1 MFEWMKSNTEEKTKQ
16 QDVKPFKSVKQMGEP
31 ELFDATFNRLVD
43 LDKADNDDLDEILH
57 YVRKVFLHISV
68 VAMRQFLDPEVGFKR
83 TGNFGSRDMEQ
94 CISDCSNLELDIN
107 HPIFNKCPVKLS
119 LSRSTIADDPTL
131 FFYLSTTEY
140 NKDKLEK
147 VRLFN
152 DPETDELISRY
163 DTRIA
168 RDNEPVTDTHPQE
181 ETGLYIKRF
190 IYSFD
195 YVAAKVSWT
204 VRKR

>member
-16 QDVKPFKSVKQMGEP
+16 QDVKPFKSVKQMCEP

-43 LDKADNDDLDEILH
+43 LDKADNDDLDEFLH

-152 DPETDELISRY
+152 DPKKDELISRY

-168 RDNEPVTDTHPQE
+168 RDNEPVTDTDPQE
-181 ETGLYIKRF
+181 KTGLYIKRF

>member
-16 QDVKPFKSVKQMGEP
+16 QDVKPFKSVKQMCEP

-43 LDKADNDDLDEILH
+43 LDKADNDDLDEFLH

-152 DPETDELISRY
+152 DPKKDELISRY

-168 RDNEPVTDTHPQE
+168 RDNEPVTDTDPQE

>member
-31 ELFDATFNRLVD
+31 ELFDAAFNRLVD
-43 LDKADNDDLDEILH
+43 LDRADNDDLDEILH

-152 DPETDELISRY
+152 DPKKDELISRY

-168 RDNEPVTDTHPQE
+168 RDNEPVTDTDPQE

-190 IYSFD
+190 RYCSD
-195 YVAAKVSWT
+195 YDAASVSWT
-204 VRKR
+204 VCRR

>member
-16 QDVKPFKSVKQMGEP
+16 QDVKLFKSVKQMGEP

-152 DPETDELISRY
+152 DPKKDELISRY

-168 RDNEPVTDTHPQE
+168 RDNEPVTDTDPQE

>member
-31 ELFDATFNRLVD
+31 ELFDAAFNRLVD
-43 LDKADNDDLDEILH
+43 LDKADNDDLDEFLH

-83 TGNFGSRDMEQ
+83 TGNVGSRDMEQ

-152 DPETDELISRY
+152 DPKKDELISRY

-168 RDNEPVTDTHPQE
+168 RDNEPVTDTDPQE

>member
-16 QDVKPFKSVKQMGEP
+16 QDVKPSKSVKQMGEP
-31 ELFDATFNRLVD
+31 ELFDATFNRLVE
-43 LDKADNDDLDEILH
+43 LDKADNDDLDELLH

-168 RDNEPVTDTHPQE
+168 RDNEPVTDTDPQE

>member
-16 QDVKPFKSVKQMGEP
+16 QDVKPFKSVKQMCEP

-43 LDKADNDDLDEILH
+43 LDKADNDDLDEFLH

-131 FFYLSTTEY
+131 YFYLSTTEY

-152 DPETDELISRY
+152 DPKKDELISRY

-168 RDNEPVTDTHPQE
+168 RDNEPVTDTDPQE

>member
-31 ELFDATFNRLVD
+31 ELFDAAFNRLVD
-43 LDKADNDDLDEILH
+43 LDKADNDDLDEFLH

-83 TGNFGSRDMEQ
+83 TGNIGSRDMEQ

-131 FFYLSTTEY
+131 YFYLSTTEY

-168 RDNEPVTDTHPQE
+168 RDNEPVTDTDPQE

-195 YVAAKVSWT
+195 YDAAKVSWT

>member
-16 QDVKPFKSVKQMGEP
+16 QNVKPFKSVKQMGEP

-152 DPETDELISRY
+152 DPKKDELISRY

-168 RDNEPVTDTHPQE
+168 RDNEPVTDTDPQE

>member
-1 MFEWMKSNTEEKTKQ
+1 MFEWMKSNTEKKTKQ
-16 QDVKPFKSVKQMGEP
+16 EDGKLFKTVKQMGEP

-152 DPETDELISRY
+152 DPKKDELISRY

-168 RDNEPVTDTHPQE
+168 RNNEPVTDTDPQE

>member
-83 TGNFGSRDMEQ
+83 TGNFGSRHMEQ

-131 FFYLSTTEY
+131 FFNLSTTEY

-152 DPETDELISRY
+152 DPKKDELISRY

-168 RDNEPVTDTHPQE
+168 RDNEPVTDTDPQE

-190 IYSFD
+190 IYSVD

>member
-31 ELFDATFNRLVD
+31 ELFDAAFNRLVD
-43 LDKADNDDLDEILH
+43 LDKADNDDLDEFLH

-83 TGNFGSRDMEQ
+83 TGNFDSRDMEQ

-131 FFYLSTTEY
+131 YFYLSTTEY

-152 DPETDELISRY
+152 DPKKDELISRY

-168 RDNEPVTDTHPQE
+168 RDNEPVTDTDPQE

>member
-31 ELFDATFNRLVD
+31 ELFDAAFNRLVD
-43 LDKADNDDLDEILH
+43 LDKADNDDLDEFLH

-83 TGNFGSRDMEQ
+83 TGNIGSRDMEQ

-131 FFYLSTTEY
+131 YFYLSTTEY

-152 DPETDELISRY
+152 DPKKDELISRY

-168 RDNEPVTDTHPQE
+168 RDNEPVTDTDPQE

>member
-16 QDVKPFKSVKQMGEP
+16 QDVKPFKSVKQMCEP
-31 ELFDATFNRLVD
+31 ELFDAAFNRLVD
-43 LDKADNDDLDEILH
+43 LDKADNDDLDEFLH

-152 DPETDELISRY
+152 DPKKDELISRY

-168 RDNEPVTDTHPQE
+168 RDNEPVTDTDPQE
-181 ETGLYIKRF
+181 KTGLYIKRF

>member
-31 ELFDATFNRLVD
+31 ELFDAAFNRLVD
-43 LDKADNDDLDEILH
+43 LDKADNDDLDEFLH

-131 FFYLSTTEY
+131 YFYLSTTEY

-152 DPETDELISRY
+152 DPKKDELISRY
-163 DTRIA
+163 DTRIT
-168 RDNEPVTDTHPQE
+168 RDNEPVTDTDPQE

-204 VRKR
+204 IRKR

>member
-43 LDKADNDDLDEILH
+43 LDKADNDDLDEFLH

-83 TGNFGSRDMEQ
+83 TGNVGSRDMEQ

-152 DPETDELISRY
+152 DPKKDELISRY

-168 RDNEPVTDTHPQE
+168 RDNEPVTDTDPQE

>member
-16 QDVKPFKSVKQMGEP
+16 QDVKPFKSVKQMCEP
-31 ELFDATFNRLVD
+31 ELFDAAFNRLVD
-43 LDKADNDDLDEILH
+43 LDKADNDELDEFLH

-152 DPETDELISRY
+152 DPKKDELISRY

-168 RDNEPVTDTHPQE
+168 RDNEPVTDTDPQE

>member
-16 QDVKPFKSVKQMGEP
+16 QDVKPFKSVKQMCEP
-31 ELFDATFNRLVD
+31 ELFDAAFNRLVD
-43 LDKADNDDLDEILH
+43 LDKADNDELDEFLH

-152 DPETDELISRY
+152 DPKKDELISRY

-168 RDNEPVTDTHPQE
+168 RDNEPVTDTDPQE
-181 ETGLYIKRF
+181 KTGLYIKRF

>member
-43 LDKADNDDLDEILH
+43 LDKADDDDLDEFLH
-57 YVRKVFLHISV
+57 YVRKVFLHVSV

-152 DPETDELISRY
+152 DPKKDELISRY

-168 RDNEPVTDTHPQE
+168 RDNEPVTDTDPQE

>member
-43 LDKADNDDLDEILH
+43 LDKADDDDLDEILH

-152 DPETDELISRY
+152 DPKKDELISRY

-168 RDNEPVTDTHPQE
+168 RDNEPVTDTDPQE

>member
-43 LDKADNDDLDEILH
+43 LDKADNDDLDELLR

-152 DPETDELISRY
+152 DPKKDELISRY

-168 RDNEPVTDTHPQE
+168 RDNEPVTDTDPQE

>member
-43 LDKADNDDLDEILH
+43 LDKADNDDLDEFLH

-131 FFYLSTTEY
+131 YFYLSTTEY

-152 DPETDELISRY
+152 DPKKDELISRY

-168 RDNEPVTDTHPQE
+168 RDNEPVTDTDPQE

>member
-31 ELFDATFNRLVD
+31 ELFDAAFNRLVD
-43 LDKADNDDLDEILH
+43 LDKADNDDLDEFLH

-131 FFYLSTTEY
+131 YFYLSTTEY

-152 DPETDELISRY
+152 DPKKDELISRY

-168 RDNEPVTDTHPQE
+168 RDNEPVTDTDSQE

>member
-16 QDVKPFKSVKQMGEP
+16 QDVKPSKSVKQMGEP
-31 ELFDATFNRLVD
+31 ELFDAAFNRLVD
-43 LDKADNDDLDEILH
+43 LDRADNDDLDEFLH

-83 TGNFGSRDMEQ
+83 TGDFGLRHMEQ
-94 CISDCSNLELDIN
+94 YISDCSNLELDIN

-119 LSRSTIADDPTL
+119 LSRSTIADDPTI
-131 FFYLSTTEY
+131 FFYLFTTED

-168 RDNEPVTDTHPQE
+168 RGNEPVTGTDPKE
-181 ETGLYIKRF
+181 ETGLYIGRF
-190 IYSFD
+190 NYCFD
-195 YVAAKVSWT
+195 YDAVTASWT
-204 VRKR
+204 VCRR

>member
-16 QDVKPFKSVKQMGEP
+16 QDVKPSKSVKQMGEP
-31 ELFDATFNRLVD
+31 ELFDAAFNRLVD
-43 LDKADNDDLDEILH
+43 LDRADNDDLDELLH

-83 TGNFGSRDMEQ
+83 TGNFGSRHMEQ

-119 LSRSTIADDPTL
+119 LSRSTIADDPTI
-131 FFYLSTTEY
+131 FFYLTATKD

-163 DTRIA
+163 DTRIN
-168 RDNEPVTDTHPQE
+168 RGNESVTGTDPQE
-181 ETGLYIKRF
+181 ETGLYIRRF
-190 IYSFD
+190 SYGSD
-195 YVAAKVSWT
+195 YDAATVSWT
-204 VRKR
+204 VCRR

>member
-68 VAMRQFLDPEVGFKR
+68 VAMRQFLDPEIGFKR

-152 DPETDELISRY
+152 DPKKDELISRY

-168 RDNEPVTDTHPQE
+168 RDNEPVTGTDPQE

>member
-31 ELFDATFNRLVD
+31 ELFDAAFNRLVD
-43 LDKADNDDLDEILH
+43 LDKADNDDLDEFLH

-131 FFYLSTTEY
+131 YFYLSTTEY

-152 DPETDELISRY
+152 DPKKDELISRY

-168 RDNEPVTDTHPQE
+168 RDNEPVTDTDPQE
-181 ETGLYIKRF
+181 KTALYIKRF

>member
-16 QDVKPFKSVKQMGEP
+16 QDVKPSKSVKQMGEP
-31 ELFDATFNRLVD
+31 ELFDAAFNRLVD
-43 LDKADNDDLDEILH
+43 LDKADNDDLNEFLH

-68 VAMRQFLDPEVGFKR
+68 VRMRQFLDPFGVFKR
-83 TGNFGSRDMEQ
+83 TGYFGSRDMEQ

-152 DPETDELISRY
+152 DPKKDELISRY

-168 RDNEPVTDTHPQE
+168 RDNEPVTDTDPQE